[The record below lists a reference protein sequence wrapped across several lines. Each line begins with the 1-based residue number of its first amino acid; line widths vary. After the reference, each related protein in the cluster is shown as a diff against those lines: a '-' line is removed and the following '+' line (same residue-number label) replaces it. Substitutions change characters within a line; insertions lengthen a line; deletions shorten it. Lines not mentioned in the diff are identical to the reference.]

1 MKCNIVGQQQ
11 KCNTWFILLLFQLCV
26 TCSPAFAQQK
36 VVSIARSTKV
46 ISPSGPVTAL
56 TLAGKENVVV
66 SGHADGKVYWWDA
79 KGTQVQPA
87 WPESGSAVSALV
99 LLNNEQELGI
109 VRQEPEIQIWN
120 LREKSWKAT
129 IKTPERVDLLEVN
142 FIGYTMAMKSSQI
155 QINHAHGELVS
166 QQPVD
171 SAVSSIGFLET
182 NKVLA
187 LASLEKQT
195 VTAIPSGKLTGSNV
209 VKFETVDLKRANKKL
224 IDVDFSRFGN
234 VILAA
239 YDDGTIVPLLGERY
253 RAQGE
258 AKFTEFKLNRVLL
271 QKSGW
276 NVVYLGV
283 DNNSNEGR
291 GSIWD
296 LANQRKIADLRDVP
310 AKFKSAVMAPED
322 KLLAITDDSGA
333 IHIWELPK
341 EAIGG
346 GVPSVLLAG
355 KVKKEPWDAPLPA
368 ETPVTHAKW
377 KIERWSNAAA
387 PAYLKKAWKLT
398 PGRDAP
404 SASVLQVHEPGAFF
418 AAISARE
425 PKDDAQWNKLV
436 LQRSFML
443 GTDGWIDF
451 GECPWKPGARLYC
464 APRDKGSSELYGQDP
479 DPERDDF
486 LFVPG
491 TAYEAPENAKMLPSL
506 ARSHLITMR
515 VRRWLFERDYKK
527 VEQLSNTTRRSKE
540 MLGWGQPTLGAIYAA
555 FRPIRQFSEEEIEKR
570 INEYVAQEKNSI
582 TAQIALA
589 KHKLLIGW
597 NRRGGEIGAN
607 LTAEQQRQFT
617 TYLQQAQTIL
627 SRIESKAADDPYWE
641 ETALRALP
649 GRGLTTSNIQKLV
662 LSSVKKNPRCT
673 AALSQASV
681 FLLPRWI
688 GEPGAA
694 HKLAEELRTKVA
706 GENGVAL
713 AAFLASQMYWLE
725 PDRWDA
731 DFGFDADQYTKD
743 SAVLQRLCSD
753 DDRWKTVAARM
764 DIPRLT
770 PDEGKALWRS
780 LGTHID
786 VFAFGGYAQAA
797 EWNDWIEETPQPA
810 LLWSVM
816 GRASGLVAASPSGT
830 HLLTGSPAGQMRF
843 LDVTNGK
850 LQGEDKAP
858 FLAPVAI
865 VMPADDRALFAHESG
880 IIQFDNKSGVKRL
893 AFPRPIIIQTAQFSP
908 DGKRLVIIDK
918 AGTILFLDA
927 ETGQTVT
934 SINNGVEEKH
944 RERPAIAVSSDNAL
958 TAVSTGGNVVTLFR
972 TETGAEMTKLPA
984 PGGDSFGLC
993 FHHGSE
999 QLAAAS
1005 DTKIWNWDL
1014 AAKKETWSSIASRGG
1029 TSRLKV
1035 SENGRY
1041 WAVLTNNADPGADM
1055 LVHVFDRERMPERW
1069 RMLPTVRSYADF
1081 AWNPKQSR
1089 LAVYSISGII
1099 SYWDAD
1105 KLP

>member
-1 MKCNIVGQQQ
+1 MKCDGVQQRD
-11 KCNTWFILLLFQLCV
+11 KLKLSALLLVFLFCR
-26 TCSPAFAQQK
+26 SPSPIFAQSK
-36 VVSIARSTKV
+36 VVSISRAAKV
-46 ISPSGPVTAL
+46 VSPSGPATAL
-56 TLAGKENVVV
+56 TVAGKENVVV
-66 SGHADGKVYWWDA
+66 SGHADGKVYWWDP
-79 KGTQVQPA
+79 KGTPMQPA
-87 WPESGSAVSALV
+87 WPDSGSAVSALV

-109 VRQEPEIQIWN
+109 VRQEPELQIWN
-120 LREKSWKAT
+120 RKEKSWKAT
-129 IKTPERVDLLEVN
+129 IKTPERVDLVEVN
-142 FIGYTMAMKSSQI
+142 FIGYTLAMKSSQI

-171 SAVSSIGFLET
+171 SAVSSIGFLEK

-195 VTAIPSGKLTGSNV
+195 VTAIPSDKLTGSNV
-209 VKFETVDLKRANKKL
+209 VKFEPVDLKRANRKL

-271 QKSGW
+271 QKSGG

-283 DNNSNEGR
+283 DNKSTEGR

-296 LANQRKIADLRDVP
+296 LANQKKVADLRDVP
-310 AKFKSAVMAPED
+310 GKIKSAVLAPED

-346 GVPSVLLAG
+346 GAPSILLAG
-355 KVKKEPWDAPLPA
+355 KVKQEPWDAPAAP

-377 KIERWSNAAA
+377 KVERWSNAAG
-387 PAYLKKAWKLT
+387 PAYMKNAWKLS

-425 PKDDAQWNKLV
+425 PQDRAQWNKLV

-443 GTDGWIDF
+443 STDGWIDF

-464 APRDKGSSELYGQDP
+464 APRDKGSSELYGHDP

-491 TAYEAPENAKMLPSL
+491 TAYEAPENAKTLPSL

-527 VEQLSNTTRRSKE
+527 IEQLANTARRSKE

-555 FRPIRQFSEEEIEKR
+555 FRPTRQFSEEDMEKR

-582 TAQIALA
+582 TAQMALA
-589 KHKLLIGW
+589 KQTTQTGW
-597 NRRGGEIGAN
+597 NRRGGDIAAN
-607 LTAEQQRQFT
+607 LTGEQQKEFT
-617 TYLQQAQTIL
+617 AYLQQAQTIL

-662 LSSVKKNPRCT
+662 LNSAKKNPRCT
-673 AALSQASV
+673 AALNQASV
-681 FLLPRWI
+681 FLLPRWT
-688 GEPGAA
+688 GEPEAA
-694 HKLAEELRTKVA
+694 HKLAEQLRTKVG
-706 GENGVAL
+706 GENGTAL
-713 AAFLASQMYWLE
+713 AAFLASQIYGME

-743 SAVLQRLCSD
+743 SAVLQKLCSD
-753 DDRWKTVAARM
+753 DDLWKAVAARM
-764 DIPRLT
+764 AIPRLT

-780 LGTHID
+780 LGTHIN
-786 VFAFGGYAQAA
+786 VSEFGGYAPAA

-830 HLLTGSPAGQMRF
+830 YLLTGSPAGQMRF
-843 LDVTNGK
+843 LNVASGK
-850 LQGEDKAP
+850 LQGEDRAP
-858 FLAPVAI
+858 FLSPETI
-865 VMPADDRALFAHESG
+865 VMPTDDRALFAHESG
-880 IIQFDNKSGVKRL
+880 IIHFDNKTGVKRL
-893 AFPRPIIIQTAQFSP
+893 PFPRPIIIQTAQFSP
-908 DGKRLVIIDK
+908 DGKRLVIIDE

-927 ETGQTVT
+927 ETGQSVASVT
-934 SINNGVEEKH
+934 NGVDEKH
-944 RERPAIAVSSDNAL
+944 RERPVIAVSSDNAL

-972 TETGAEMTKLPA
+972 TETGAEITKLPA
-984 PGGDSFGLC
+984 PAGDPFGLC
-993 FHHGSE
+993 FHHGSA
-999 QLAAAS
+999 QLGAAS

-1014 AAKKETWSSIASRGG
+1014 AAKKETWSSNASRGG

-1041 WAVLTNNADPGADM
+1041 WAVLTNNADPSADM

-1069 RMLPTVRSYADF
+1069 RMLPTVRCYADF
-1081 AWNPKQSR
+1081 AWNPQQSQ

-1099 SYWDAD
+1099 SYWDVD